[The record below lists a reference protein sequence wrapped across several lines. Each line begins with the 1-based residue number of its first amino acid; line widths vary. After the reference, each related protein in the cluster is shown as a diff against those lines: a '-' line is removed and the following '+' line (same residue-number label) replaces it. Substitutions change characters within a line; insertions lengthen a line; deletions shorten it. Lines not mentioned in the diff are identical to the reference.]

1 MKKNY
6 NTYGLLIL
14 IMLILISCA
23 TVKATKNYTLGI
35 EKEARIGTALAEW
48 TVGSNWWR
56 WMNDAPHKSPPGAA
70 MGTQL
75 PMTKSLIFV
84 GFDNDNSTIRLTY
97 REFIDGIA
105 RAAFTQDLTFNVSD
119 KTIVYEN
126 FEATIVSVNSKSLKY
141 IVIQEHS
148 DLTKQTK

>member
-1 MKKNY
+1 MIKNLK
-6 NTYGLLIL
+6 TYGLLVL
-14 IMLILISCA
+14 TMLILVSCA
-23 TVKATKNYTLGI
+23 AVKPTTNYTLGM

-56 WMNDAPHKSPPGAA
+56 WMNNPPHKSPPGTA

-84 GFDNDNSTIRLTY
+84 GFDNDNSTIRITY

-126 FEATIVSVNSKSLKY
+126 FEATIVSVDSKSLKY
-141 IVIQEHS
+141 VVIQEHS
-148 DLTKQTK
+148 DLTKQNK